1 MATLVFRLKYVP
13 EEEADDIRQLLTDHE
28 IPFYETSAGRWQISL
43 AGIWVKDKEHAKQ
56 ALELIREDQMKRMTN
71 RKPPTPWEWLV
82 GYAQHA
88 RHNPAESLITLISIL
103 LILGITLL
111 PFLALTR

>member
-13 EEEADDIRQLLTDHE
+13 DEEADDIRQLLFDNE

-43 AGIWVKDKEHAKQ
+43 AGIWVKDKEQAKAAQ
-56 ALELIREDQMKRMTN
+56 ALIREDQAKRVTN

-82 GYAQHA
+82 GYVQYA
-88 RHNPAESLITLISIL
+88 RQNPAESLFTLLAIVMIL
-103 LILGITLL
+103 SVSVL
-111 PFLALTR
+111 PFLAWL

>member
-13 EEEADDIRQLLTDHE
+13 DEEADDIRQLLFDND

-43 AGIWVKDKEHAKQ
+43 AGIWVKEKEQAKA
-56 ALELIREDQMKRMTN
+56 ALLLIREDQAKRVTN

-82 GYAQHA
+82 GYVQHA
-88 RHNPAESLITLISIL
+88 RQNPAESLFTLVAIL
-103 LILGITLL
+103 MILTVSVL
-111 PFLALTR
+111 PFWAWL